1 MTNRTLG
8 GTIAVVTVLALGACA
23 APGTPAVLT
32 DSGGTSSP
40 TPTATADDS
49 GSGSAE
55 PVVCSLG
62 PLPGTA
68 LVRMCGIAVAPGG
81 TRLQVV
87 LTVDEP
93 TSIAGANAAD
103 RTALESRCVNTIADA
118 GWNTPGTTRLAEDFG
133 GFITATLDVQ
143 GVDWPAPSVLYT
155 GFGANIQWG
164 ESPSVTSP
172 DDSASFGCFQPVT
185 FAAAGT
191 THLIGAIDAAD
202 YNGGIDG
209 WIRSASFGFGEAYP
223 ASTGVVV
230 DDCTVELSAHAAAL
244 DDLWLP
250 PEAWGSGCVVGAQG
264 SEHD

>member
-1 MTNRTLG
+1 MVIKTLG
-8 GTIAVVTVLALGACA
+8 GALAVVTVLTLGACA
-23 APGTPAVLT
+23 TPATPVSTT
-32 DSGGTSSP
+32 DGGGTASP
-40 TPTATADDS
+40 TPTAIVD
-49 GSGSAE
+49 GSGGGSEE

-103 RTALESRCVNTIADA
+103 RSALESRCVNTIADA

-143 GVDWPAPSVLYT
+143 AVDWPAPSVLYA

-164 ESPSVTSP
+164 ESSSVTSP

-209 WIRSASFGFGEAYP
+209 WIESASFGFGEAYP
-223 ASTGVVV
+223 ASTGVIIE
-230 DDCTVELSAHAAAL
+230 DCTIELSTHAAAL
-244 DDLWLP
+244 DDLWLT
-250 PEAWGSGCVVGAQG
+250 PEEWGSGCVTGYLV